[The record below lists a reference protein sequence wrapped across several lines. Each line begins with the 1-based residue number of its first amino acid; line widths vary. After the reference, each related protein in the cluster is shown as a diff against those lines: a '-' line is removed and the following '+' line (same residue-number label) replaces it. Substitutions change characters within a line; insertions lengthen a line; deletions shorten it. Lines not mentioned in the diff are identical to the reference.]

1 MRHALHAPGTCRVG
15 LDEMLDA
22 PEGVE
27 EEVRLDLSL
36 HRGQTRLRHLTAQG
50 LGLGGLHRL
59 GRHGLRPLLSLVGDL
74 QRDRHEDDQQGQVR
88 EMVAQG
94 LDGGFLGVL
103 LIVFVVGFGVG
114 HLDLDQPRRDLRVSQ
129 FGLDFLEGVLNFL
142 QCLPRLRRLRLRRVP
157 NLNVQQRVAHAD
169 PYLVRP
175 LRGRDFLAGR
185 GWRRRSRGL

>member
-103 LIVFVVGFGVG
+103 LIVFVAGFGVG
-114 HLDLDQPRRDLRVSQ
+114 RLDLDQPRRNYLWL
-129 FGLDFLEGVLNFL
+129 GLCGTSNWWIY
-142 QCLPRLRRLRLRRVP
+142 CRL
-157 NLNVQQRVAHAD
+157 
-169 PYLVRP
+169 
-175 LRGRDFLAGR
+175 
-185 GWRRRSRGL
+185 WRRSIKNKVW